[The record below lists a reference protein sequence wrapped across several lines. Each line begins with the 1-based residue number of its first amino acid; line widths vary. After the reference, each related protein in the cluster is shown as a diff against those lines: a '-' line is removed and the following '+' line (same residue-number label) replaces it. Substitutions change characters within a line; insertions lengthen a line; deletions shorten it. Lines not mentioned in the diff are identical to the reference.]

1 MFLFFFSDGHL
12 CFFLILFVILLAGG
26 VSSVHVRMCACVPP
40 LFFIPPAGFSLIFY
54 STRGA
59 LLVAISADL
68 PCLQNPSPGGVVP
81 LIALPSARPT
91 QLTLLLLLLEKSLPG
106 GGMQLPSPLAN
117 PPPAL
122 RRPLPSRV
130 FTRIRMLN
138 CVRPLRLLHLT
149 RQRLRLGSWLQSL
162 LIVWLPN
169 KTLHLLAPHLAMAL
183 LWKIHCRLRWG
194 KGWDYCLLHS
204 PPCGM
209 PGGVVAVVPYIL
221 LVMVVN

>member
-1 MFLFFFSDGHL
+1 MYALEKCGCSLFFFFSDGHL

-122 RRPLPSRV
+122 R
-130 FTRIRMLN
+130 MLN
-138 CVRPLRLLHLT
+138 E
-149 RQRLRLGSWLQSL
+149 Q
-162 LIVWLPN
+162 LP
-169 KTLHLLAPHLAMAL
+169 TL
-183 LWKIHCRLRWG
+183 
-194 KGWDYCLLHS
+194 
-204 PPCGM
+204 
-209 PGGVVAVVPYIL
+209 
-221 LVMVVN
+221 